1 MISITM
7 LNNETAKNKIRNIL
21 QNTAAVL
28 LALAVWQVAAMAV
41 GEEILLASPVK
52 VVVRFFAL
60 LGEKSFWNALSFTFI
75 KITAGFLLG
84 LVSGIILAVIAGR
97 FRAAEIL
104 LRPFLVTV
112 KTVPVASFIVI
123 SLIWLSSRKLS
134 IFISFLMVLPIIYT
148 NVLEGL
154 KNTDKKLLEA
164 ASVYKMSWGKRF
176 KYIYL
181 PALRPHL
188 VSAATLS
195 LGLAWKS
202 GIAAEIIGIPDGS
215 VGEMFYYAK
224 AYLNTLDLF
233 AWTLTV
239 VAVSVVF
246 EKLITAGIK
255 LFYKQLFKA

>member
-1 MISITM
+1 MISTTM
-7 LNNETAKNKIRNIL
+7 LNNENKKNKIKNIL

-41 GEEILLASPVK
+41 GEEILLASPLK
-52 VVVRFFAL
+52 VVSRFFEL
-60 LGEKSFWNALSFTFI
+60 LGEISFWDALKFTFI
-75 KITAGFLLG
+75 KITAGFFFGFAAGVL
-84 LVSGIILAVIAGR
+84 LAVIAGR
-97 FRAAEIL
+97 FRIAEIL
-104 LRPFLVTV
+104 FRPFLVTV

-123 SLIWLSSRKLS
+123 SLIWLSSKKLS

-154 KNTDKKLLEA
+154 KSTDRKLLEA
-164 ASVYKMSWGKRF
+164 ATVYKMPWSRRF

-181 PALRPHL
+181 PALRPHV

-224 AYLNTLDLF
+224 AYLNTVDLF

-239 VAVSVVF
+239 VAVSVIF

-255 LFYKQLFKA
+255 LFYKRLFKA